1 MADVKKDGCSAK
13 GMSLDVFDA
22 SAPELI
28 KDLAGTVAYI
38 GVKHYEMT
46 PEAANKLGIDIAL
59 AFAEQA
65 GGTQVYIPIT
75 LSVKISSRDIKMYE
89 KFDGSNHLQLA
100 REFGCSVAWV
110 YSIVKRVQK
119 AEQDKNQPN
128 LF

>member
-1 MADVKKDGCSAK
+1 MADAKKDGVSAK
-13 GMSLDVFDA
+13 GVSLDVFDA

-75 LSVKISSRDIKMYE
+75 LYLLNITLILITLMIST
-89 KFDGSNHLQLA
+89 
-100 REFGCSVAWV
+100 
-110 YSIVKRVQK
+110 
-119 AEQDKNQPN
+119 
-128 LF
+128 